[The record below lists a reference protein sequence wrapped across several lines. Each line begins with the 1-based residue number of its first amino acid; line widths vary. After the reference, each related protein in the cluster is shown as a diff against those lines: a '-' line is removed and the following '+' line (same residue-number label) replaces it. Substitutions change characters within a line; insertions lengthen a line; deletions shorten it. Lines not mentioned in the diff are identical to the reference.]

1 MDKKKNTAKEYF
13 ELGEVGRY
21 FLRLFGKKYKNKP
34 GSINLQLMH
43 GINRITVIVFILALL
58 FFTIKKLFF

>member
-43 GINRITVIVFILALL
+43 GINRIAVIVFILALL